1 MISNCN
7 WEEICAF
14 SSIIEYRRFV
24 QWLEEQVEQNICEEL
39 IEHGKLLSEWDDRL
53 FRCKKS
59 SNVWKL
65 SCPDLGYFPGSW
77 LPI

>member
-1 MISNCN
+1 MSNCN

-14 SSIIEYRRFV
+14 SSMIEYRRFV

-39 IEHGKLLSEWDDRL
+39 IEHGKLPNEWDYRL

-59 SNVWKL
+59 SNIWKL
-65 SCPDLGYFPGSW
+65 SCPDPGYFPGSW

>member
-1 MISNCN
+1 MSNCN

-14 SSIIEYRRFV
+14 SSMIEYHRFI

-39 IEHGKLLSEWDDRL
+39 IEHGKLPSEWDDRL

-65 SCPDLGYFPGSW
+65 SCPDPGYFPGSW
-77 LPI
+77 VPI